1 MQESESYRT
10 SLIRNPRQPRL
21 WRALM
26 ILPLFALSGACADDR
41 LAQQREAYVAATQ
54 QIAEGQ
60 PLNPEQQR
68 LLQDYVLWP
77 YLRSAQ
83 LQRQWQSAAADDAG
97 AVDIAVG
104 RYLNELGEQ
113 PVAWRLRN
121 AWLQSLAQRERW
133 LLLRASLPDTV
144 ADPLLRCHA
153 LRAQLELGQ
162 FDALPGPALAQ
173 WMQGTDQP
181 AACNPVF
188 DWLEQQGL
196 ITPARIRQR
205 LMLALEAGQGGL
217 AQYLLSKL
225 PDGAEPE
232 LRWRLSLMRHPSDSL
247 DRWLKKPDRLARNEW
262 LIAAHWR
269 LARRNPERAEALLK
283 PLRKRGD
290 FSREERAQMQRS
302 VALGLAYDRHRR
314 AVDLFEDLPDSV
326 LDEHVHE
333 WRIRAALLHGEWKL
347 AQRWLEQL
355 PESERDTA
363 RWQYW
368 LGRVAE
374 LRRQPERAKQHYAR
388 AAAEREYYGFLAA
401 ERLGQSADPQ
411 HTPLPRD
418 REMEAILLR
427 QPGLRRARE
436 LAAVGETG
444 FARSE
449 WAEVMKGL
457 DGRAQVAGAQLAA
470 DWGWHHQ
477 AIIVLAVQQQWDDV
491 LLRFPLPHRTQMEAA
506 ARDAGLDLLWP
517 YTIARAESLF
527 DPFARSS
534 ANAYGLMQ
542 MLPST
547 ARQVARDLG
556 RPAPRAEDL
565 YRPEINLPLATA
577 YLRQLFDRFGRW
589 PMAMAAYN
597 AGPHRIPGWQL
608 DREVD
613 ADIWIENLPFNET
626 RGYVQRALMNVVI
639 YGWRIAGEPTP
650 LLPILTPIPA
660 AGAES

>member
-1 MQESESYRT
+1 MQERESYRT
-10 SLIRNPRQPRL
+10 SPIRNPRQPRF
-21 WRALM
+21 WQALM
-26 ILPLFALSGACADDR
+26 MLPLFALSGACADDR
-41 LAQQREAYVAATQ
+41 LTQQRQAYPAAAQQLAN
-54 QIAEGQ
+54 GQ

-83 LQRQWQSAAADDAG
+83 LQGQWQSASEREAE

-104 RYLNELGEQ
+104 QYLDELGEQ

-133 LLLRASLPDTV
+133 VLLRASLPDTV

-162 FDALPGPALAQ
+162 LDGLAGPALAQ
-173 WMQGTDQP
+173 WTQGSDQP
-181 AACNPVF
+181 SACNPVF
-188 DWLEQQGL
+188 DWLERQGM
-196 ITPARIRQR
+196 ITPARIRHR
-205 LMLALEAGQGGL
+205 LMLALEAGQSSL
-217 AQYLLSKL
+217 ARYLMGKL

-232 LRWRLSLMRHPSDSL
+232 LDWRLALMRHPSDSL
-247 DRWLKKPDRLARNEW
+247 DRWLKKPDPAARNEW

-269 LARRNPERAEALLK
+269 LARRDPERAEALLK

-302 VALGLAYDRHRR
+302 VALGLAYDRHER
-314 AVDLFEDLPDSV
+314 AVELFEDLPDSA

-333 WRIRAALLHGEWKL
+333 WRIRAALLHREWKL
-347 AQRWLEQL
+347 AQRWLAQL
-355 PESERDTA
+355 PDSERETA

-368 LGRVAE
+368 SGRVAE
-374 LRRQPERAKQHYAR
+374 LRKQPERAAQHYAR

-401 ERLGQSADPQ
+401 ERLGQRADPQ
-411 HTPLPRD
+411 HTPLARD
-418 REMEAILLR
+418 REIEEALLR
-427 QPGLRRARE
+427 QPGLIRARE
-436 LAAVGETG
+436 LAAVGETAY
-444 FARSE
+444 ARSE

-457 DGRAQVAGAQLAA
+457 DGRAQVAAAHLAA
-470 DWGWHHQ
+470 DWNWHHQ

-491 LLRFPLPHRTQMEAA
+491 LLRFPLPHRTEMETA
-506 ARDAGLDLLWP
+506 ARDAGVDLLWP

-547 ARQVARDLG
+547 ARQVARELG
-556 RPAPRAEDL
+556 RPEPSTEDL
-565 YRPEINLPLATA
+565 FRPEINLPLATA
-577 YLRQLFDRFGRW
+577 YLRQLYDRFGRW

-597 AGPHRIPGWQL
+597 AGPHRLPGWQL

-639 YGWRIAGEPTP
+639 YGWRLSGEPTP

-660 AGAES
+660 VEADS

>member
-1 MQESESYRT
+1 MQERESYRT
-10 SLIRNPRQPRL
+10 SLIRTPRQPRL

-26 ILPLFALSGACADDR
+26 MLPLFALSGACADDR
-41 LAQQREAYVAATQ
+41 LAQQRQAYPAAAQ
-54 QIAEGQ
+54 QLADGQ
-60 PLNPEQQR
+60 PLTSEQQR

-77 YLRSAQ
+77 YLRSVQ
-83 LQRQWQSAAADDAG
+83 LQQQWRAAADDEAE
-97 AVDIAVG
+97 AVDISVG
-104 RYLNELGEQ
+104 RYLSELGEQ

-121 AWLQSLAQRERW
+121 AWLLSLAQRERW

-144 ADPLLRCHA
+144 SDPLLRCHA
-153 LRAQLELGQ
+153 LRAQLELEQ
-162 FDALPGPALAQ
+162 FDGLADAALAQ
-173 WMQGTDQP
+173 WTQGSDQP
-181 AACNPVF
+181 SACNPVF
-188 DWLEQQGL
+188 DWLDQQGL
-196 ITPARIRQR
+196 ITPARVRQR
-205 LMLALEAGQGGL
+205 LVLALEAGQSSL
-217 AQYLLSKL
+217 ARYLMGKL
-225 PDGAEPE
+225 PENAEPE

-247 DRWLKKPDRLARNEW
+247 DRWLKKPDPAASKDW

-269 LARRNPERAEALLK
+269 LARRDPERAEALLK
-283 PLRKRGD
+283 PLRKRGR

-302 VALGLAYDRHRR
+302 VALGLAYDRHER
-314 AVDLFEDLPDSV
+314 AVELFEDLPDSA

-347 AQRWLEQL
+347 AQRWLAQL
-355 PESERDTA
+355 PDAERDTA

-368 LGRVAE
+368 SGRVAA
-374 LRRQPERAKQHYAR
+374 LRKQPERAEQHYAR

-401 ERLGQSADPQ
+401 ERLGQRADPQ

-418 REMEAILLR
+418 HEIEEILLR
-427 QPGLRRARE
+427 QPGLIRARE
-436 LAAVGETG
+436 LAAVGETA

-449 WAEVMKGL
+449 WTEVMQGL
-457 DGRAQVAGAQLAA
+457 DARAQIAAAQLSA
-470 DWGWHHQ
+470 DWNWHHQ
-477 AIIVLAVQQQWDDV
+477 AIIVLAEQQQWDDV
-491 LLRFPLPHRTQMEAA
+491 LLRFPLPHRAEMEDA
-506 ARDAGLDLLWP
+506 ARAAGVELLWP

-527 DPFARSS
+527 DTQAHSS
-534 ANAYGLMQ
+534 AGAHGLMQ

-547 ARQVARDLG
+547 ARQVARELG
-556 RPAPRAEDL
+556 RPEPGVEDL

-577 YLRQLFDRFGRW
+577 YLRQLFDRFERW

-608 DREVD
+608 DRAVD

-639 YGWRIAGEPTP
+639 YGWRLSGEPTP

-660 AGAES
+660 AETAS